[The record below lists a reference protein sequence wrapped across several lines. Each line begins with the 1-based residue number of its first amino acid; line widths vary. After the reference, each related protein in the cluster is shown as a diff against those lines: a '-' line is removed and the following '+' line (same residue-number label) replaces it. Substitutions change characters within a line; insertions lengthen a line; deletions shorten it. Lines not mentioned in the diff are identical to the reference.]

1 MQKYE
6 ILAIFSQILMIF
18 NVLAIYY
25 RFTKHRTSSTFFEI
39 FVPNLARILLVYV
52 LTKCWKQNF
61 EFGPYFHKKYNSSGL
76 LAIFWPKMSKIWLRV
91 PKNCIFFRNQVQ
103 IQNSASN
110 ILSTHTLGVFW
121 PSLGQKSRKMQ
132 KKFDIL

>member
-1 MQKYE
+1 
-6 ILAIFSQILMIF
+6 MIF
-18 NVLAIYY
+18 NVFAIYY
-25 RFTKHRTSSTFFEI
+25 RFTKPRTSSTFFEI

-91 PKNCIFFRNQVQ
+91 PKNCIFF
-103 IQNSASN
+103 
-110 ILSTHTLGVFW
+110 
-121 PSLGQKSRKMQ
+121 QKSGPNS
-132 KKFDIL
+132 KFCFQHFVNTYTRSILAKFGTKISKNVEEV